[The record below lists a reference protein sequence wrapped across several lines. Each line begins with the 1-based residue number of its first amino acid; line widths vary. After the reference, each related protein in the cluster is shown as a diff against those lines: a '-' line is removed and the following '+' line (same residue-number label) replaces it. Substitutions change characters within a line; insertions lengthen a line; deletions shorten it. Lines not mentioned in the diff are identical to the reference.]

1 MARYSYFQDFT
12 DKEREAMFQ
21 KMKERGQTWKEIL
34 NRFGHPKD
42 WEELK
47 PKQLEM
53 L

>member
-1 MARYSYFQDFT
+1 MDIIENIAQYST
-12 DKEREAMFQ
+12 KPAAMFQ